1 MNVNSRYWPVA
12 IKIVTL
18 ERWME
23 FAEQSIIREDRVTRR
38 KDSRD
43 LQEIPSNTH
52 LRTDQHVCERRQ
64 PTTEQRIPHKNL
76 REQFLELTLS
86 GGLIRY
92 WVLVLPR

>member
-1 MNVNSRYWPVA
+1 
-12 IKIVTL
+12 
-18 ERWME
+18 ME
-23 FAEQSIIREDRVTRR
+23 FAEQSIIREERVTRR
-38 KDSRD
+38 KDSKD
-43 LQEIPSNTH
+43 LQEMPSNTH

-64 PTTEQRIPHKNL
+64 PKTEQRIPHKNL